1 MSNLY
6 IVGTPIGN
14 LEDLTFRALKTFKE
28 VDFIFSEDTRVSKK
42 LLNKYDVDT
51 KLISIYKPNKKL
63 NSDYFL
69 ELLNSNDI
77 AFISDAGMP
86 GISDPGGEFVYL
98 ARKNDHNI
106 VTIPGVSSLTSAFS
120 VSGIESKGF
129 TFLGFLPKS
138 DKQKINLLSKS
149 NETNLPVIIFESP
162 RRIKSTLEFLKEEFD
177 IQNIFIGKELTKIY
191 ETTFYGEINEAIN
204 KFSIE
209 KGEFVIIF
217 NHEKIIYSKSLIE
230 KYDKI
235 LIEGY
240 EKGIKGKN
248 LLNLISD
255 LSGTNK
261 SLLYER
267 WLEIKRKNGIKS

>member
-1 MSNLY
+1 MSKLY

-14 LEDLTFRALKTFKE
+14 LEDLTFRALKIFKE
-28 VDFIFSEDTRVSKK
+28 VDFIFTEDTRVSKK
-42 LLNKYDVDT
+42 LLNKYDVDS
-51 KLISIYKPNKKL
+51 KLVSIYKRNKKL

-69 ELLNSNDI
+69 ELLNQNDI

-86 GISDPGGEFVYL
+86 GISDPGGEFVSL
-98 ARKNDHNI
+98 ARKNNHNI
-106 VTIPGVSSLTSAFS
+106 ITIPGVSSLTSAFS

-138 DKQKINLLSKS
+138 NSQKIHLLSKS

-162 RRIKSTLEFLKEEFD
+162 RRIKATLKFLKDEFD
-177 IQNIFIGKELTKIY
+177 IENIFIGKELTKIY
-191 ETTFYGEINEAIN
+191 ETIFYGEINEAIN
-204 KFSIE
+204 KFSNE

-235 LIEGY
+235 LMEGY

-261 SLLYER
+261 SFLYER
-267 WLEIKRKNGIKS
+267 WLEIKRKNGNKT

>member
-204 KFSIE
+204 KFSTE